1 MLPGRDAPLP
11 EWLKTPRLEPVLLGM
26 CQLTRT
32 VRATWLRIQADESL
46 ERLSGTQN
54 AQLMSHS
61 AKYVSGAGEVA
72 PWLKCLSFKYLDPHK
87 PVQPDRLGSLPLLS
101 TSEGRDRGTS
111 DQAG

>member
-1 MLPGRDAPLP
+1 MAGNVPANETGKSYTAAN
-11 EWLKTPRLEPVLLGM
+11 
-26 CQLTRT
+26 
-32 VRATWLRIQADESL
+32 VRMRADESL

-72 PWLKCLSFKYLDPHK
+72 PWLKCLTCKCLDPHN
-87 PVQPDRLGSLPLLS
+87 PVKPDRLGSLPSLS

>member
-11 EWLKTPRLEPVLLGM
+11 EWLKTPRLEPVSLGM
-26 CQLTRT
+26 CQLTRM
-32 VRATWLRIQADESL
+32 VRATRQQMRADESL
-46 ERLSGTQN
+46 ERLSGTQK

-61 AKYVSGAGEVA
+61 AKYVSGAREVA
-72 PWLKCLSFKYLDPHK
+72 SWLKGLSCKCLDPHK

-111 DQAG
+111 VQAG